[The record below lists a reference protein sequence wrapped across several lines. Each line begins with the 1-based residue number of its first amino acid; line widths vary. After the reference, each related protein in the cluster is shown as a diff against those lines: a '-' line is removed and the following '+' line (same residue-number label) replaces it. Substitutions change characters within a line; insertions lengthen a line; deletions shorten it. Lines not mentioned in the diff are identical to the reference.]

1 MLLRRYLYREIL
13 RSFFAVFSLLLLIF
27 MSSRLVTYLAEAVAG
42 KLSSD
47 LILNLLGLRL
57 LTSLTLILPVCL
69 LIAVLLALGR
79 MRRDNELT
87 AMEGAGLGNR
97 FFMGTVL
104 RLSLWFA
111 AVTALQTLYISPWA
125 DNLFNELQAKAEQ
138 KADIFGM
145 RAGQFREFSQGE
157 RIIYVEKMSKD
168 KQKMEHV
175 FLQVREAEGYGVLTS
190 ERAYLDSN
198 KDTGDRFVV
207 FGTGK
212 RYTGQ
217 PGKLDYSIT
226 EYGKYGVRIERSE
239 SRQVTKG
246 HSAISS
252 ASLWSSTAPK
262 DRAELQWRLH
272 IPVTLITLGLL
283 GVLLA
288 RGIGGHDR
296 YSSLIVAICVYF
308 FYSNLLGIARNL
320 IKRGEWHTSWGM
332 WAVHL
337 LVLGVI
343 ALLYFYPHW
352 RRWRAGSGSQQLL
365 ASP

>member
-1 MLLRRYLYREIL
+1 MVLRRYLYREIL

-27 MSSRLVTYLAEAVAG
+27 MSSRLVSYLAEAVAG

-47 LILNLLGLRL
+47 LILSLLGLRL

-87 AMEGAGLGNR
+87 AMEGAGLGNG
-97 FFMGTVL
+97 FFMATVL
-104 RLSLWFA
+104 RLSFWFA
-111 AVTALQTLYISPWA
+111 AATALQTLYISPWA

-145 RAGQFREFSQGE
+145 RAGQFREFSQGD
-157 RIIYVEKMSKD
+157 RIMYVEKMSED

-175 FLQVREAEGYGVLTS
+175 FLQVQQAGGYGVLTS
-190 ERAYLDSN
+190 ERAYLDNN

-217 PGKLDYSIT
+217 PGQLDYSIT
-226 EYGKYGVRIERSE
+226 EYGKYGVRIERGE
-239 SRQVTKG
+239 ARQVRKG

-252 ASLWSSTAPK
+252 ARLWDSAGPK
-262 DRAELQWRLH
+262 DRAELQWRLN

-320 IKRGEWHTSWGM
+320 IKRGEWDSSWGM
-332 WAVHL
+332 WSVHL
-337 LVLGVI
+337 LVLAVI
-343 ALLYFYPHW
+343 ALLYFYPRW
-352 RRWRAGSGSQQLL
+352 QRWRAGSGPQQLL
-365 ASP
+365 QSE

>member
-1 MLLRRYLYREIL
+1 MVLRRYLYREIL

-47 LILNLLGLRL
+47 LILYLLGLRL
-57 LTSLTLILPVCL
+57 LTSLNLILPVCL

-87 AMEGAGLGNR
+87 AMECAGFGNR
-97 FFMGTVL
+97 YFMVTVL
-104 RLSLWFA
+104 WLSLWFA
-111 AVTALQTLYISPWA
+111 AATAVQTLFIAPWA

-145 RAGQFREFSQGE
+145 RAGQFREFSQGD
-157 RIIYVEKMSKD
+157 RILYVEQLSPD
-168 KQKMEHV
+168 KQKMEKV
-175 FLQVREAEGYGVLTS
+175 FLQIRQAEGYGVLTS
-190 ERAYLDSN
+190 ERAYLDS
-198 KDTGDRFVV
+198 DQESGDRFIV

-217 PGKLDYSIT
+217 PGHLDYSIT

-239 SRQVTKG
+239 SRQVHQG
-246 HSAISS
+246 HSAIST
-252 ASLWSSTAPK
+252 ASLWGSDEPK
-262 DRAELQWRLH
+262 DRAELLWRLNL
-272 IPVTLITLGLL
+272 PVSLITLALL

-288 RGIGGHDR
+288 RGVGGHDR
-296 YSSLIVAICVYF
+296 YSSLIVAISVYF

-320 IKRGEWHTSWGM
+320 IKRGEWTTAWGM
-332 WAVHL
+332 WSVHL
-337 LVLGVI
+337 LILGVI
-343 ALLYFYPHW
+343 ALLYFYPQW

-365 ASP
+365 ESR